1 MNMISTG
8 TFLTEMDASNK
19 QSTLA
24 EKFAAVWEKK
34 NAKAARAGGVSLM
47 ALSLAAC
54 GSDDDTT
61 TSTSTTT
68 TTTTTVTAV
77 SEQATTGVD
86 TMTGTTA
93 NDSFTMQMDGTA
105 TLNTAGVLDTIAAG
119 AGTDT
124 LVLVN
129 TTANAAETGI
139 TATNITG
146 VEVLDY
152 RSTNGG
158 NLDMDAIDS
167 VTTLKLTNAAGAVDV
182 SNLAT
187 SDTIEIVRGGATQD
201 STLTFKAA
209 GVTGT
214 ADSATVTI
222 AGMTAGADLAFAG
235 AVETM
240 TINVTAD
247 TSIADLDF
255 DGGTTAITINATGG
269 DLTVTNQ
276 ITNAAVKTYT
286 VTGSGAVDTNALTLG
301 AAVTKYDAS
310 TATGDQDLIAPATN
324 ITITT
329 GSGADDVDMANALTQ
344 SDTIDLGAGD
354 DVLRVDLD
362 SLAAGA
368 GDHSISNVETLR
380 LTDTDANAG
389 AMQMD
394 NLAFTTIQFDGD
406 EAGDNTGIIT
416 LTDLAT
422 TVTNFTFVGGGTA
435 SGDQFFNGVVFDYDT
450 TTTQAAATITVN
462 NGSGGDADDLKINK
476 LDMDRMEKITLTG
489 NDTGTAAA
497 DELTITEIE
506 GDHFTDLVIV
516 SDGEVIISDI
526 DGAVVDTIDLSGA
539 SGGSTLTL
547 TDCAT
552 AVSVTLG
559 AGADTFTQSDTAG
572 ALTIDLGAG
581 NDTITGAAAA
591 IDTITVGA
599 GNDDII
605 SNDFDNIDVIKDFTV
620 GSDTY
625 SIDLSVFETANEI
638 GTHAATIDLVD
649 GNAATMT
656 SGNFLT
662 TTEVSGAETIGAGD
676 QLVILVG
683 ADYTNAQAETAMEA
697 TGARALTT
705 GTVLADDDAILVLY
719 SDGTDWTLAAL
730 HNTSGGNSTAA
741 LAASEAQLVDL
752 VTFSGLGS
760 LDAGDYDATMFDLI
774 A

>member
-1 MNMISTG
+1 MG
-8 TFLTEMDASNK
+8 
-19 QSTLA
+19 QSYLA
-24 EKFAAVWEKK
+24 FDGNVDSRHAILDPIDSSKF
-34 NAKAARAGGVSLM
+34 
-47 ALSLAAC
+47 
-54 GSDDDTT
+54 
-61 TSTSTTT
+61 
-68 TTTTTVTAV
+68 
-77 SEQATTGVD
+77 
-86 TMTGTTA
+86 
-93 NDSFTMQMDGTA
+93 
-105 TLNTAGVLDTIAAG
+105 
-119 AGTDT
+119 DT
-124 LVLVN
+124 LVINAIVGNDSNGGEDPDEAGEELRLYYLEPGGSSFKSISVN
-129 TTANAAETGI
+129 PNGEQVLSANAD
-139 TATNITG
+139 
-146 VEVLDY
+146 VL
-152 RSTNGG
+152 
-158 NLDMDAIDS
+158 
-167 VTTLKLTNAAGAVDV
+167 
-182 SNLAT
+182 
-187 SDTIEIVRGGATQD
+187 
-201 STLTFKAA
+201 
-209 GVTGT
+209 
-214 ADSATVTI
+214 
-222 AGMTAGADLAFAG
+222 
-235 AVETM
+235 
-240 TINVTAD
+240 
-247 TSIADLDF
+247 
-255 DGGTTAITINATGG
+255 
-269 DLTVTNQ
+269 
-276 ITNAAVKTYT
+276 
-286 VTGSGAVDTNALTLG
+286 
-301 AAVTKYDAS
+301 
-310 TATGDQDLIAPATN
+310 
-324 ITITT
+324 
-329 GSGADDVDMANALTQ
+329 
-344 SDTIDLGAGD
+344 IDLGAGD

-435 SGDQFFNGVVFDYDT
+435 SADQFFNGVVFDYDT

-462 NGSGGDADDLKINK
+462 NGAGGDADDLKINK
-476 LDMDRMEKITLTG
+476 LDMDRMEKITITG

-506 GDHFTDLVIV
+506 GDHFTDLVVV

-697 TGARALTT
+697 AGGRALTM

-730 HNTSGGNSTAA
+730 HNTSGAAQGAVA